1 MIISYNEASNEK
13 LLKRDRSGNM
23 FVLMRKTVVTEG
35 NAEKVVSRFS
45 GEGIIEKQPGFVD
58 LTVMVKQV
66 RKGDE
71 EVVVLIRWESEEA
84 WKNWEKSPEHIAGH
98 KAKLGQ
104 EKPDYIISAEGSKYE
119 VKAVKSAV
127 K

>member
-1 MIISYNEASNEK
+1 
-13 LLKRDRSGNM
+13 M
-23 FVLMRKTVVTEG
+23 FVQMRKTVVTEG
-35 NAEKVVSRFS
+35 NAEKVVARFS

-71 EVVVLIRWESEEA
+71 EVVVLIRWESEA
-84 WKNWEKSPEHIAGH
+84 DWKNWEKSPEHIAGH

-104 EKPDYIISAEGSKYE
+104 PKPDYIVSAEGSKYE
-119 VKAVKSAV
+119 VKAVKTAV

>member
-1 MIISYNEASNEK
+1 
-13 LLKRDRSGNM
+13 M

-104 EKPDYIISAEGSKYE
+104 AKPDYIISAEGSKYE
-119 VKAVKSAV
+119 VKAVKTAV